1 MEAYF
6 IAYRKAYSSSM
17 ILYNQPKMY
26 VLRLERCTLLF
37 VSPGKAHLTQD
48 PDPSGEPQETG
59 QQSGEAMEKNERST
73 PIPGKE
79 KEVDIINIKG
89 IEDIGYVQP
98 DSIVSHL
105 YFSATGKSQ
114 STAHSS

>member
-1 MEAYF
+1 
-6 IAYRKAYSSSM
+6 
-17 ILYNQPKMY
+17 
-26 VLRLERCTLLF
+26 
-37 VSPGKAHLTQD
+37 
-48 PDPSGEPQETG
+48 
-59 QQSGEAMEKNERST
+59 MEKNERST

-105 YFSATGKSQ
+105 YFSATGKS
-114 STAHSS
+114 

>member
-1 MEAYF
+1 MD
-6 IAYRKAYSSSM
+6 
-17 ILYNQPKMY
+17 

-37 VSPGKAHLTQD
+37 VFPGRAHLTHD
-48 PDPSGEPQETG
+48 PDPSEDPLREPG
-59 QQSGEAMEKNERST
+59 QQSGEAMERNERST
-73 PIPGKE
+73 PVPGKE

-105 YFSATGKSQ
+105 YFSATAKSQ
-114 STAHSS
+114 SIAHSS